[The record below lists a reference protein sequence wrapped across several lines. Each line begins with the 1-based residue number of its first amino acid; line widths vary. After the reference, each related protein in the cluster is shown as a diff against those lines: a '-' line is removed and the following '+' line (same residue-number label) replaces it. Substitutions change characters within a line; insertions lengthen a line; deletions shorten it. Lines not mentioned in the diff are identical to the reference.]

1 MDIFD
6 TDDLDVTIDQ
16 DADYLE
22 QLVGDGK
29 KFGDVKALAK
39 GKAESDQYIKVLLS
53 RLDEA
58 NKELT
63 TRTNL
68 ESFLDQM
75 KAQRQ
80 PQEIVQ
86 PVVLPDATK
95 ELDDSEI
102 EKRLEGLL
110 AKREAQRTQESNAER
125 VKRVLSEKLGD
136 RQGQFISQKSAE
148 LQMSREDLSAFAQ
161 RSPSAFFRLVG
172 IDEAEGH
179 QPAGIPSAKSS
190 FNITPTS
197 SVKNKAYF
205 DKMKKD
211 NPTQYRSPKTTGE
224 MMKAMAECRQ
234 RGIAWE

>member
-1 MDIFD
+1 MDIFEN
-6 TDDLDVTIDQ
+6 DDLDVTIDQ
-16 DADYLE
+16 DVDYFE

-58 NKELT
+58 NKELN

-80 PQEIVQ
+80 PQEQVQ
-86 PVVLPDATK
+86 PAVLPDATK
-95 ELDDSEI
+95 ELDDSDI
-102 EKRLEGLL
+102 EKRLESLL
-110 AKREAQRTQESNAER
+110 AKREAQRAQESNAER
-125 VKRVLSEKLGD
+125 VKRVLTEKLGD

-161 RSPSAFFRLVG
+161 RSPSAFFKLVG
-172 IDEAEGH
+172 IDEAESH
-179 QPAGIPSAKSS
+179 QPAGIPAPKSS
-190 FNITPTS
+190 FSLTPS
-197 SVKNKAYF
+197 STVKNKAFF
-205 DKMKKD
+205 DKMKRE

-224 MMKAMAECRQ
+224 MMRAMADCRA